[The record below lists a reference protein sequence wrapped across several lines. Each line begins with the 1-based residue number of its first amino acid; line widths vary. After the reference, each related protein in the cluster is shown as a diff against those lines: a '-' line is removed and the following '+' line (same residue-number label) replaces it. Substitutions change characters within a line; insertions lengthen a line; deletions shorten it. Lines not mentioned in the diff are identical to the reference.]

1 MSNILTRREPAGTT
15 PTRREFDPF
24 RFMADF
30 MKLDPFRELEP
41 TFVYDEKIAFR
52 PAFEVKETK
61 EAFTFKADL
70 PGVAEKDLE
79 VSLDGNRLVIAG
91 HRMAEHDEKGET
103 FFVYERSYGS
113 FTRAFTLPD
122 GADFEHVTSRLDAG
136 VLTIVVPKKPEVQP
150 KKIAVKVE
158 SKDKA

>member
-1 MSNILTRREPAGTT
+1 
-15 PTRREFDPF
+15 
-24 RFMADF
+24 MAAEIKSRYGADA
-30 MKLDPFRELEP
+30 EL
-41 TFVYDEKIAFR
+41 VRGKGGAF
-52 PAFEVKETK
+52 
-61 EAFTFKADL
+61 
-70 PGVAEKDLE
+70 E
-79 VSLDGNRLVIAG
+79 VSLDGNRLVVAG

-150 KKIAVKVE
+150 KKIPVKVE